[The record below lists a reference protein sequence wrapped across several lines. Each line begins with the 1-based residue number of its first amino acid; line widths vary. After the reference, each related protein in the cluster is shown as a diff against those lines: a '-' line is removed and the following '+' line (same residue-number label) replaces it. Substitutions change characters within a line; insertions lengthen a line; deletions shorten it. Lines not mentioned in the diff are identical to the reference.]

1 MEDTMSAKNANK
13 ENESPELKEELT
25 EDESSELSGGNYPM
39 LAIQEDELS
48 GLFGGGAS
56 RQFKVKDDGIEMPS
70 LDVIE

>member
-25 EDESSELSGGNYPM
+25 
-39 LAIQEDELS
+39 EDELS

>member
-1 MEDTMSAKNANK
+1 MSNTMEDPMSAKNTK
-13 ENESPELKEELT
+13 WENESPELKEELT
-25 EDESSELSGGNYPM
+25 
-39 LAIQEDELS
+39 EDELS